1 MPMPAHGRAFGDSEP
16 SWHTACKRITHA
28 CPLSTWSF
36 ALRLLLV
43 HCHPDPDSFGAAL
56 RSSAA
61 DALRT
66 AGHDLREIDLYADGF
81 DPVFTLAEKRS
92 YLADTAQNIAGV
104 ATHVEALRWAEGW
117 VVIYPTWFY
126 GAPAMLKGW
135 LERVWLPGVSF
146 RIATAKQR
154 TIGGELGNIRLFVGI
169 TTSGSP
175 WWWLKVIGDPGRSL
189 FMKGLRP
196 LYARRCRMRW
206 LQLFNMNHVTAAD
219 REGFLAR
226 VKREMTALPL

>member
-1 MPMPAHGRAFGDSEP
+1 M
-16 SWHTACKRITHA
+16 K
-28 CPLSTWSF
+28 
-36 ALRLLLV
+36 LLLV
-43 HCHPDPDSFGAAL
+43 FCHPDPDSFGAAL
-56 RSSAA
+56 RDTAVQ
-61 DALRT
+61 ALQA
-66 AGHDLREIDLYADGF
+66 AGHELRQIDLYAEGF
-81 DPVFTLAEKRS
+81 DPVFTRAEKQT
-92 YLADTAQNIAGV
+92 YLTDTARNIEGV
-104 ATHVEALRWAEGW
+104 AAHVEALRWAEGW

-196 LYARRCRMRW
+196 LYAKGCRMKW

-219 REGFLAR
+219 RERFLAR
-226 VKREMTALPL
+226 LRQTLASLPK

>member
-1 MPMPAHGRAFGDSEP
+1 M
-16 SWHTACKRITHA
+16 K
-28 CPLSTWSF
+28 
-36 ALRLLLV
+36 LLLV
-43 HCHPDPDSFGAAL
+43 FCHPDPDSYGAAL
-56 RSSAA
+56 RDTAVQTLEA
-61 DALRT
+61 
-66 AGHDLREIDLYADGF
+66 AGHDLRQIDLYAEGF
-81 DPVFTLAEKRS
+81 DPVFTRAEKQT
-92 YLADTAQNIAGV
+92 YLTDTARNIEGV
-104 ATHVEALRWAEGW
+104 AAHVEALRWAEGW

-175 WWWLKVIGDPGRSL
+175 WWWLKLIGDPGRSL

-196 LYARRCRMRW
+196 LYAKGCRMKW
-206 LQLFNMNHVTAAD
+206 LQLFNMNHVTAQD
-219 REGFLAR
+219 RDRFLAR
-226 VKREMTALPL
+226 LRQTLGSLPK